1 MHFPVNLLPG
11 DTTFLGHILE
21 ISMEVVLAGL
31 ALKRRNEKRIGNT
44 KSNGGDGK
52 WKETGH
58 IYKKSFR
65 NILLDFQK
73 ILLFSLL
80 NTVVRL

>member
-1 MHFPVNLLPG
+1 MCCAPPNVHFPVNPLPG
-11 DTTFLGHILE
+11 DTTFLGHILG

-52 WKETGH
+52 WKETDRT
-58 IYKKSFR
+58 Y
-65 NILLDFQK
+65 L
-73 ILLFSLL
+73 
-80 NTVVRL
+80 